1 MDGNALHLKLNF
13 KVFYFINSFN
23 LRDPPTQACCLCFLF
38 SVEISEKKIPHLI
51 SVCNVVNLFSDHGT
65 LFFCCMGTF
74 FCFFLRYYVTI
85 EKVWK
90 QFKELMYQKNK
101 LFELQNHDISQ
112 SACTVENQ
120 LSIHGQDNKTKCR
133 FRKKR

>member
-51 SVCNVVNLFSDHGT
+51 SVCNVVNLFSDHGI

-101 LFELQNHDISQ
+101 LIFIIAEKATLHKKFK
-112 SACTVENQ
+112 EKPF
-120 LSIHGQDNKTKCR
+120 LSIYTAN
-133 FRKKR
+133 